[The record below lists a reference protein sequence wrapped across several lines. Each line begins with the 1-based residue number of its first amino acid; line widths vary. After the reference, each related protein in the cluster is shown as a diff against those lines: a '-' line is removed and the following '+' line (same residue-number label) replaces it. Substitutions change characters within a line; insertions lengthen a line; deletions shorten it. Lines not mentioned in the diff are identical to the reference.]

1 MFNETF
7 YVCREFAVAL
17 EVPEGDAAEL
27 IVIVPVVEELLDA
40 ANACLVLGFLR
51 IREFE
56 GRYAA
61 NLERLDVGVVAA
73 AGDGVGLAGDAQLLG
88 LVVELLVLR
97 LLAQLALDDVAV
109 RLGHLALPLTL
120 APVEQRHGDAHRDH
134 LVAQQVAVGAVHVVA
149 RAGVAQ
155 LGVEVDA
162 LAVGAGR
169 GHGVVGLHLA

>member
-40 ANACLVLGFLR
+40 ANAGLVLGFLR

-88 LVVELLVLR
+88 LVVELLGQDKDVLAEVLR

-120 APVEQRHGDAHRDH
+120 APVEQLR
-134 LVAQQVAVGAVHVVA
+134 
-149 RAGVAQ
+149 
-155 LGVEVDA
+155 
-162 LAVGAGR
+162 
-169 GHGVVGLHLA
+169 

>member
-40 ANACLVLGFLR
+40 ANAGLVLGFLR

-88 LVVELLVLR
+88 LVVELLGQDKDVLAEVLR

-109 RLGHLALPLTL
+109 RLGGGS
-120 APVEQRHGDAHRDH
+120 PVP
-134 LVAQQVAVGAVHVVA
+134 
-149 RAGVAQ
+149 AG
-155 LGVEVDA
+155 G
-162 LAVGAGR
+162 
-169 GHGVVGLHLA
+169 VGLG

>member
-1 MFNETF
+1 MFNDQCSMFNETF

-88 LVVELLVLR
+88 LVVELL
-97 LLAQLALDDVAV
+97 AGGSPATA
-109 RLGHLALPLTL
+109 
-120 APVEQRHGDAHRDH
+120 
-134 LVAQQVAVGAVHVVA
+134 GA
-149 RAGVAQ
+149 AGP
-155 LGVEVDA
+155 G
-162 LAVGAGR
+162 
-169 GHGVVGLHLA
+169 